1 MRRIALWVMVFVF
14 ALSGA
19 LFAYDKELAKR
30 FNMMFSQMTPEVIA
44 KKPCMVSAK
53 QLLEMIK
60 NKEPFVILDVRSREE
75 MSIVGIT
82 WKNRLE
88 IPMHEVFKEENL
100 NKLPTDKK
108 IVVICHTGPR
118 SIAVTLALRA
128 LGFMNAYAFD
138 GGVAELA
145 KEVGRGTYK
154 FVTE

>member
-1 MRRIALWVMVFVF
+1 MKRVLILMGLFVF
-14 ALSGA
+14 TLSEM

-44 KKPCMVSAK
+44 KKPCMVNAK

-60 NKEPFVILDVRSREE
+60 NKEPFVILDVRSPEE
-75 MSIVGIT
+75 MAIVGIT
-82 WKNRLE
+82 WKDRFD

-100 NKLPTDKK
+100 NKLPKDKK

-145 KEVGRGTYK
+145 KEVGRAAYM
-154 FVTE
+154 FVH